1 MSWIRGTGS
10 VDRGIS
16 RLACMILTL
25 LGASGLQRTNREY
38 EMHWKE
44 ILAAIENAAIENA
57 AIGNTKSSMRFK
69 ISSHVASDCV
79 QTIDVGKLTLFRF
92 SSNCFSNINVD
103 CD

>member
-44 ILAAIENAAIENA
+44 ILIAIENA

-79 QTIDVGKLTLFRF
+79 QTIDVGELTLLRF